1 MNLRW
6 FALLFAVILALACG
20 TLEVGIER
28 AATPT
33 RALATRAPS
42 PSTQPSS
49 TTTRAPTTAPTPVA
63 TATPILPATRER
75 ITFGAGSTVYAF
87 AVNLTSGVPH
97 AYVLTI
103 LAQQH
108 MDVTANGNV
117 TITVFDR
124 QNRPVAP
131 TSVQPGQWAGMMPQ
145 TGDYTIV
152 LQGDGVFDV
161 SINIPPLGG

>member
-1 MNLRW
+1 MYLRW
-6 FALLFAVILALACG
+6 FALLFAVILAMACG

-33 RALATRAPS
+33 RALATRASS
-42 PSTQPSS
+42 PSAQPSS
-49 TTTRAPTTAPTPVA
+49 TTTRAPTAAPTPVA
-63 TATPILPATRER
+63 TATLILPATRER
-75 ITFGAGSTVYAF
+75 ITFGAGSTDYAF
-87 AVNLTSGVPH
+87 AVNLTSGMPQ

-108 MDVTANGNV
+108 MDVTANGAV
-117 TITVFDR
+117 TIIVLDR
-124 QNRPVAP
+124 QNKPVVP
-131 TSVQPGQWAGMMPQ
+131 TSLQPGQWAGVIPQ

-152 LQGDGVFDV
+152 LQGAGVFNV